1 MDEMRN
7 IFVNFENGDSLLI
20 HTNKIDCETAQ
31 KWTEKATGNK
41 VLEAYEIRDD
51 EIQYY
56 CFNGRVW
63 IDTEEKKQKIMDF
76 INEQEVEK

>member
-1 MDEMRN
+1 M
-7 IFVNFENGDSLLI
+7 NFENGDSLLI

-31 KWTEKATGNK
+31 KWTEKATRNK
-41 VLEAYEIRDD
+41 VLETYEIRDD

-56 CFNGRVW
+56 CFDERVW
-63 IDTEEKKQKIMDF
+63 VDTEEKKQKIMDF